1 MDRALDRKFN
11 EAMARRDLEEVRRRI
26 RRVQVDLLACV

>member
-11 EAMARRDLEEVRRRI
+11 EAMARRDLEEVHRRMCWH
-26 RRVQVDLLACV
+26 RV